1 MIHVLPY
8 ELQTLIYGNLNAGKR
23 RLLATSVRLSPQIA
37 EPIRRQVAIG
47 GRRVVLSVLLRH
59 RIRQLLTMLDEYLP
73 SYTYSLCNYGSA
85 SLPYNGQC
93 LMYSPATQVDFIC
106 RFCDENRNRHKY
118 WKMMN
123 LYFQMRLII

>member
-8 ELQTLIYGNLNAGKR
+8 ELQTLIYGELSPGKK
-23 RLLATSVRLSPQIA
+23 RLLATSVRLPAHIEA
-37 EPIRRQVAIG
+37 PIRRQVVVS
-47 GRRVVLSVLLRH
+47 GRRVALAMLLRH
-59 RIRQLLTMLDEYLP
+59 RIRRLLVTLDEYLP

-85 SLPYNGQC
+85 FMPHNGQC
-93 LMYSPATQVDFIC
+93 LMYSPTTQTDLLC
-106 RFCDENRNRHKY
+106 RFCDRNRNDHKY